1 MIIVTTD
8 LKETNYNLNPTLE
21 EEVKQNVINI
31 VTRIQGNVV
40 LNREKGISTEYID
53 NPSEEVKQLIVAYLI
68 EEIEREEDR
77 VEVEDVEFLEKN
89 LGATINVKIIGY
101 IKEDV

>member
-40 LNREKGISTEYID
+40 LNREKGISSEYID

-77 VEVEDVEFLEKN
+77 FEVEDVEFLEKN